1 MPRLRPTV
9 LTTRVFNPLV
19 RRTTWWDVHTLE
31 VTGRRSGRPHR
42 MPVVPVDV
50 DGHRYLVSPYGES
63 DWVHNVRAAGRLT
76 LTQRART
83 SAWTAVE
90 VPVDQR
96 PPVLRAWRRK
106 AGWTVEVYFRKRPD
120 PADHPVFRIDP
131 A

>member
-1 MPRLRPTV
+1 MPRLRPTA

-19 RRTTWWDVHTLE
+19 RLTTWWDVHTLE
-31 VTGRRSGRPHR
+31 VVGRRSGRPHR
-42 MPVVPVDV
+42 MPVVPVEV

-76 LTQRART
+76 LTQRGRST
-83 SAWTAVE
+83 AWTAVE

-96 PPVLRAWRRK
+96 APVLSAWRRK
-106 AGWTVEVYFRKRPD
+106 AGWTVEVYFRRRPD